1 MRTISLLQPPKIVT
15 GRGCEADCAADL
27 LAAGTRRVLV
37 VTSPPLAQAAQHFA
51 ARLTR
56 GAAVAISDLVAAEPT
71 IACFEAVREVARR
84 FGCDT
89 VVGLGGGSA
98 LDVAKLVAAMAGT
111 EQDVRAVFGI
121 NLLGARATRLACLP
135 TTSGTGSEVSP
146 NAILTDEADQ
156 LKKGVVSPFLVPD
169 AAYIDPL
176 LTVSMPPAVTASTG
190 MDALTH
196 CIEAY
201 TNRFAHPLVDV
212 YALEGIRRIASALER
227 AVKDGADVDARES
240 MCLGSMYGG
249 LCLGPVNTAA
259 VHALA
264 YPLGGEFHVPH
275 GLSNAVLLPAVMEF
289 NLPACP
295 ARYAKVAEA
304 MGVAPGGDPAETARR
319 GIEAVRRLSR
329 ECGTDVPL
337 SELGIGDSMIPR
349 LAQAAMKVTRLT
361 KNNPR
366 ELTLEAAE
374 GIYRSAYAS
383 ARQIP
388 HQAPAAPLIR
398 G

>member
-1 MRTISLLQPPKIVT
+1 MQPAKIVV
-15 GRGCEADCAADL
+15 GRGCEEDCAADL
-27 LAAGTRRVLV
+27 LAAGARRVLI
-37 VTSPPLAQAAQHFA
+37 VTSPPLMQSALQLAGQ
-51 ARLTR
+51 LKPV
-56 GAAVAISDLVAAEPT
+56 AVVEISDRVAAEPT
-71 IACFEAVREVARR
+71 IDCFEAVRAAARQ

-98 LDVAKLVAAMAGT
+98 LDVAKLVAALAGS
-111 EQDVRAVFGI
+111 EQDVRTVLGI
-121 NLLGARATRLACLP
+121 NLLAGRGLRLVCLP

-146 NAILTDEADQ
+146 NAILTDEEEQ
-156 LKKGVVSPFLVPD
+156 LKKGVVSPFLMPD
-169 AAYIDPL
+169 AAYIDPM

-212 YALEGIRRIASALER
+212 YALEGVRRIGSSLAQ
-227 AVKDGADVDARES
+227 AVANGSDLDARES

-275 GLSNAVLLPAVMEF
+275 GLPNAVLLPAVMEF

-295 ARYAKVAEA
+295 ERFAKLAEA
-304 MGVAPGGDPAETARR
+304 MGVAPGGNPVETARR
-319 GIEAVRRLSR
+319 GIEAVRRLSQA
-329 ECGTDVPL
+329 CGTDVPL
-337 SELGIGDSMIPR
+337 SKLGIRESAIPE
-349 LAQAAMKVTRLT
+349 LAEGAMKVTRLT
-361 KNNPR
+361 RNNPR

-374 GIYRSAYAS
+374 DIYRAAYA
-383 ARQIP
+383 
-388 HQAPAAPLIR
+388 
-398 G
+398 

>member
-1 MRTISLLQPPKIVT
+1 MRTISLMQPAKIVV

-27 LAAGTRRVLV
+27 LTAGARRVLI
-37 VTSPPLAQAAQHFA
+37 VTSPPLMQSARQLA
-51 ARLTR
+51 ARLEA
-56 GAAVAISDLVAAEPT
+56 GAAVEICDLVAAEPT
-71 IACFEAVREVARR
+71 IDCFEAVRAVARN

-111 EQDVRAVFGI
+111 EQDVRTVFGI
-121 NLLGARATRLACLP
+121 NLLGGRGARLVCLP

-146 NAILTDEADQ
+146 NAILTDETEQ

-176 LTVSMPPAVTASTG
+176 LTVSMPPAVTAATG

-212 YALEGIRRIASALER
+212 YAIEGIRRIASSLAQ
-227 AVKDGADVDARES
+227 AVANGADLDARES

-289 NLPACP
+289 NMSACP
-295 ARYAKVAEA
+295 ERFAKVAEA
-304 MGVAPGGDPAETARR
+304 MGVAPGGSPVETALR

-329 ECGTDVPL
+329 ACGTDVPL
-337 SELGIGDSMIPR
+337 SKLGIAESVIPR
-349 LAQAAMKVTRLT
+349 LAEAAMKVTRLT

-374 GIYRSAYAS
+374 GIYRVALA
-383 ARQIP
+383 
-388 HQAPAAPLIR
+388 
-398 G
+398 

>member
-1 MRTISLLQPPKIVT
+1 MRTISLLQPPKIVS

-27 LAAGTRRVLV
+27 LAAGARRVLV
-37 VTSPPLAQAAQHFA
+37 VTSPPLTIAANRFA
-51 ARLTR
+51 GLLAP
-56 GAAVAISDLVAAEPT
+56 GATVEICDLVAAEPT
-71 IACFEAVREVARR
+71 IERFEGVRSAARR
-84 FGCDT
+84 FECDT

-111 EQDVRAVFGI
+111 EQDVRRVFGI
-121 NLLGARATRLACLP
+121 NLLGARGARLVCLP

-146 NAILTDEADQ
+146 NAILTDETEQ

-176 LTVSMPPAVTASTG
+176 LTVSMPPTVTASTG

-201 TNRFAHPLVDV
+201 TNKFAHPLVDV
-212 YALEGIRRIASALER
+212 YALEGIRRIASSLAT
-227 AVKDGADVDARES
+227 AVKDGADLDARES
-240 MCLGSMYGG
+240 MALGSMYGG

-275 GLSNAVLLPAVMEF
+275 GLSNAVLLPSVMEF

-295 ARYAKVAEA
+295 ERFANVAEA
-304 MGVAPGGDPAETARR
+304 MGVEPCDDQLEKARR
-319 GIEAVRRLSR
+319 GVEAVRRLSR
-329 ECGTDVPL
+329 ECGTDISL
-337 SELGIGDSMIPR
+337 SRLGIADAAIPR
-349 LAQAAMKVTRLT
+349 LAESAMKVTRLT
-361 KNNPR
+361 RNNPR
-366 ELTLEAAE
+366 ELTWEAAV
-374 GIYRSAYAS
+374 GIYR
-383 ARQIP
+383 
-388 HQAPAAPLIR
+388 AAHA
-398 G
+398 

>member
-1 MRTISLLQPPKIVT
+1 
-15 GRGCEADCAADL
+15 L
-27 LAAGTRRVLV
+27 LAAGARRVLI
-37 VTSPPLAQAAQHFA
+37 VTSPALIEAARRLA
-51 ARLTR
+51 ARLAP
-56 GAAVAISDLVAAEPT
+56 GAAVEICDLVAAEPT
-71 IACFEAVREVARR
+71 IHSFEAVRAVERTFR
-84 FGCDT
+84 CDT

-98 LDVAKLVAAMAGT
+98 LDVAKLVAAMAGS
-111 EQDVRAVFGI
+111 EQDVRTVFGI
-121 NLLGARATRLACLP
+121 NLLGGRGARLVCLP

-146 NAILTDEADQ
+146 NAILTDEAEQ

-176 LTVSMPPAVTASTG
+176 LTVSMPPTITASTG

-201 TNRFAHPLVDV
+201 TNRFAHPVVDV
-212 YALEGIRRIASALER
+212 YAIEGIRRIASSLAQ
-227 AVKDGADVDARES
+227 AVANGADLDARES

-264 YPLGGEFHVPH
+264 YPLGGEFHVAH

-295 ARYAKVAEA
+295 EHFAKVAEA
-304 MGVAPGGDPAETARR
+304 MGVAPTGDPAETARR

-329 ECGTDVPL
+329 ACGTDVPL
-337 SELGIGDSMIPR
+337 SKLGIGDSVIPR
-349 LAQAAMKVTRLT
+349 LAESAMKVTRLT

-374 GIYRSAYAS
+374 GIYRAAYA
-383 ARQIP
+383 
-388 HQAPAAPLIR
+388 
-398 G
+398 